1 MNYASEDLINEHEGI
16 LYGLHILE
24 KMIEMI
30 KNQVNISIDEL
41 KEMVNFFKLFAD
53 KCHHGKEETML
64 FPEMEK
70 AGIPKE
76 NGPIEQMLYEHTEG
90 RKYIAIMDKDLQEGT
105 ISDAFTEAALQYIN
119 LLRSHINKEN
129 NILFP
134 MGDRRIAMD
143 TQKHLLQAFEKYEDD
158 VMGKGTHEKFHDLL
172 HNLGG
177 KYLQE

>member
-1 MNYASEDLINEHEGI
+1 MNYASEDLMKEHEGI
-16 LYGLHILE
+16 LFGLHVLE

-70 AGIPKE
+70 VGIPIQ
-76 NGPIEQMLYEHTEG
+76 NGPIDQMLYEHTEG
-90 RKYIAIMDKDLQEGT
+90 RKYIAIMDKSLQEGT
-105 ISDAFTEAALQYIN
+105 ITETFIEAALQYIN
-119 LLRSHINKEN
+119 LLRGHINKEN

-134 MGDRRIAMD
+134 MGDKRIAMD
-143 TQKHLLQAFEKYEDD
+143 TQKQLLQAFEKHEEA
-158 VMGKGTHEKFHDLL
+158 VMGKGTHEKLHELL
-172 HNLGG
+172 HNLGA
-177 KYLQE
+177 KYL